1 MLTCI
6 LEILSLGEVSMR
18 VFSGVSTVK
27 EDIQSQ
33 RSDDRKEGRRVKEVS
48 MEVLGLTFDCS
59 TWTLQEE
66 NRVGIGDREQC

>member
-33 RSDDRKEGRRVKEVS
+33 RSDDMKEGRRVKEVS

-59 TWTLQEE
+59 TLTGL
-66 NRVGIGDREQC
+66 DHH

>member
-27 EDIQSQ
+27 KDIQSQ

-48 MEVLGLTFDCS
+48 MEVFGLTFDCS
-59 TWTLQEE
+59 TWTGL
-66 NRVGIGDREQC
+66 DHH